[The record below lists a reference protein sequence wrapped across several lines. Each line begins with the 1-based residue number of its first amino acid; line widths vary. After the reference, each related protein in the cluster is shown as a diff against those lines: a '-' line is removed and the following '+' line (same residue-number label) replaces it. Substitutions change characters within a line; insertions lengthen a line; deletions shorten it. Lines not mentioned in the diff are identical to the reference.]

1 MDTASPP
8 HDQAAL
14 KAIREL
20 PSYRSEMIAVKVGK
34 RIDLTTD
41 AVTACGNVN
50 FVNKDLKQLEKDYD
64 AFHEIV
70 GRSIFTIE

>member
-1 MDTASPP
+1 
-8 HDQAAL
+8 
-14 KAIREL
+14 
-20 PSYRSEMIAVKVGK
+20 
-34 RIDLTTD
+34 LTTD